1 MITHQNKNWYIVCLN
16 IKSYWHSGI
25 NVFSIPTMVM
35 VFLFLFSVNS
45 ASSRPEIVDAIL
57 PEVKQQGQTAY
68 LNCSVINLQAPAAV
82 SRDNY

>member
-1 MITHQNKNWYIVCLN
+1 MYQSKTFKVIDTL
-16 IKSYWHSGI
+16 
-25 NVFSIPTMVM
+25 VM

-82 SRDNY
+82 SRHNYT

>member
-1 MITHQNKNWYIVCLN
+1 
-16 IKSYWHSGI
+16 
-25 NVFSIPTMVM
+25 M

-82 SRDNY
+82 SRHNYT